1 MTTGIENNST
11 QDLIAPT
18 FLSTD
23 TATTV
28 AASGTSIDL
37 KFSEALAAITDADAE
52 RNQFTLKVNGVSK
65 TVTGISRVDVVTLT
79 VKTPTRLVLTR

>member
-11 QDLIAPT
+11 QDLDSADVPVNGY
-18 FLSTD
+18 SD
-23 TATTV
+23 DQ

-65 TVTGISRVDVVTLT
+65 TVTGISRALRCDVDGWN
-79 VKTPTRLVLTR
+79 RRQDW